1 VGLYFE
7 QSLSIS
13 GSTAK
18 AWPSQHLRPKNQ
30 VSPFYTTAPEGGQIQ
45 CRDKPSKVEI
55 RQTSGNSV
63 RKARRSRHVEQ
74 AGDVAQGH
82 EDKGEDNKFL
92 RGQCHLV
99 GLEGD
104 QSVGLFEKNS
114 QQLGNHQIRNFNQ
127 VLQTIQSVSWV
138 GSVSLG
144 SGRVGHLR
152 TASSNLLIMSA
163 HSITIV

>member
-1 VGLYFE
+1 M
-7 QSLSIS
+7 
-13 GSTAK
+13 
-18 AWPSQHLRPKNQ
+18 
-30 VSPFYTTAPEGGQIQ
+30 
-45 CRDKPSKVEI
+45 
-55 RQTSGNSV
+55 

-82 EDKGEDNKFL
+82 EEKGEDNKFL

-127 VLQTIQSVSWV
+127 VGNCRYSR
-138 GSVSLG
+138 G
-144 SGRVGHLR
+144 
-152 TASSNLLIMSA
+152 A
-163 HSITIV
+163 HSRAHGFGECGLQRFKMR